1 MRYRV
6 VPTAEEHIP
15 SLHAVLDAVAREKR
29 FLLFLEAP
37 PLEDATAFWTAHLRK
52 GRVSFVAL
60 VDETVVGWCDILPVE
75 RQSTRHVGILGLGV
89 LKAYRGQGIGPALL
103 RAAIEEG
110 RTAGLTRIELDVR
123 EDNKT
128 AIALYERMGFQREGV
143 KRNAMRVDGVY
154 YNLVSMALLL
164 PA

>member
-1 MRYRV
+1 M
-6 VPTAEEHIP
+6 
-15 SLHAVLDAVAREKR
+15 
-29 FLLFLEAP
+29 
-37 PLEDATAFWTAHLRK
+37 
-52 GRVSFVAL
+52 
-60 VDETVVGWCDILPVE
+60 
-75 RQSTRHVGILGLGV
+75 